1 MTRLGPGGFLT
12 TQKGSGADMTNETM
26 KVLLMFLIIGG
37 IQAAI
42 RIPEMLASQ
51 YWALLSGAMADIRA
65 TFILPDPAPQLA
77 LVKRKSYQ
85 RQLLR

>member
-1 MTRLGPGGFLT
+1 
-12 TQKGSGADMTNETM
+12 MTNETI

-42 RIPEMLASQ
+42 HIPTMWASHR
-51 YWALLSGAMADIRA
+51 AAVGRAMADIRSA
-65 TFILPDPAPQLA
+65 IILTDRPLQPALIRRQSH
-77 LVKRKSYQ
+77 R